1 MANYGVMGNIVG
13 DLNDAPVRSNCILL
27 TPPLAFCFL
36 SPNTTLHHTALCPV
50 RARSD

>member
-27 TPPLAFCFL
+27 TPTLGILLPQPQYHAPSHGAL
-36 SPNTTLHHTALCPV
+36 S
-50 RARSD
+50 RARQK